1 MAANHCGGAPPES
14 ASGKSHSTGHAEHVH
29 IQLPFNQWLAAVK
42 QYQLPRR
49 HEEITATTGELQKLG
64 IIRAAHS
71 SFNSPMWSMWKLD
84 GTWRMMV
91 DYQELNKVVLP
102 IHAVVP
108 SVMDLME

>member
-1 MAANHCGGAPPES
+1 M
-14 ASGKSHSTGHAEHVH
+14 
-29 IQLPFNQWLAAVK
+29 K
-42 QYQLPRR
+42 QYQLPGG
-49 HEEITATTGELQKLG
+49 HEEVTATTGELEKVG
-64 IIRAAHS
+64 ITRAAHS
-71 SFNSPMWSMWKLD
+71 PFNTHVWTVWKPD